1 MPGILRD
8 FLLSFCPATFR
19 RAVRPE
25 SPQRTLHAATWGGLA
40 QFFLAALALIVQL
53 KAYFVWRAHELAPY
67 IAGKNEA
74 VQTGAVIIV
83 TLEYLLHPLAALSLY
98 LAIEGLFR
106 FMAGLVS
113 GEVLPSFLVVLAIK
127 VGNFS
132 SRLSERRQKMSLVPD
147 TVENLS
153 DGRVRIASAGSKSN
167 WNASITIGLQGQWF
181 EVESI
186 EQGAPP
192 RVYVYLLRPAP
203 QGKILRGYEEYDLA
217 SALKTYAASR
227 PSAGNATGPSP
238 KNELT

>member
-1 MPGILRD
+1 MPGTLRD

-19 RAVRPE
+19 QAVRPE

-40 QFFLAALALIVQL
+40 QFFLAALAFIIQL
-53 KAYFVWRAHELAPY
+53 KAYFVRRAHELVPY

-83 TLEYLLHPLAALSLY
+83 TLEYLLHPLASLSLY

-113 GEVLPSFLVVLAIK
+113 AEVLPSFLVVLAIK
-127 VGNFS
+127 AGNFS
-132 SRLSERRQKMSLVPD
+132 SRLSEQRQKMNLVPD
-147 TVENLS
+147 TVENLA
-153 DGRVRIASAGSKSN
+153 DGRIRIASGNAKNN
-167 WNASITIGLQGQWF
+167 WNASITIGMQGHWF
-181 EVESI
+181 EVESV

-203 QGKILRGYEEYDLA
+203 PGKILRGYEEYDLG
-217 SALKTYAASR
+217 SALNR
-227 PSAGNATGPSP
+227 H
-238 KNELT
+238 